1 MTRTPRSSRPR
12 ASSTTSLADPSSL
25 VGHAWGANYPT
36 LLRSGVDLFD
46 RASRGAPLYLKM
58 GIWLALFFSVLAT
71 VAHAEVTWNQMGDDA
86 GPARR
91 VGRKLTSSNVGDFTL
106 VDISST
112 ISEDYKFAGA
122 AAASNGKIV
131 FAPRNADGVGVFDP
145 TDNSFELV
153 DISSTISESNKFD
166 GAAAASNGKIVFAPL
181 NAHGVGV
188 FDPTDNSFELVD
200 IMSTISESEK
210 FSGAAAAS
218 NGKIVFAPFIAHGVG
233 VFDPTD
239 NSFELVDISS
249 TVSESVKFYGAAAA
263 SNGKIVFAPFSAHGV
278 GVFDPS
284 DNSFELVDIRLD
296 HLLRLEVHWSRG
308 REQRQGR
315 LRAL

>member
-36 LLRSGVDLFD
+36 LLRSGVELFD
-46 RASRGAPLYLKM
+46 RASRGTPIYLKM

-91 VGRKLTSSNVGDFTL
+91 VGRKLASSHVGDFTL

-112 ISEDYKFAGA
+112 ISTVSKFVGA

-131 FAPRNADGVGVFDP
+131 FGPLNADGVGVFDP
-145 TDNSFELV
+145 NDNSFELV

-166 GAAAASNGKIVFAPL
+166 
-181 NAHGVGV
+181 
-188 FDPTDNSFELVD
+188 
-200 IMSTISESEK
+200 
-210 FSGAAAAS
+210 
-218 NGKIVFAPFIAHGVG
+218 
-233 VFDPTD
+233 
-239 NSFELVDISS
+239 
-249 TVSESVKFYGAAAA
+249 GAAAA

-284 DNSFELVDIRLD
+284 DNSFELVDIRSTISASQKFSGAAVASNGKIVFGPRNAD
-296 HLLRLEVHWSRG
+296 GVGVCLLYTSPSPRDGLLSRMPSS
-308 REQRQGR
+308 
-315 LRAL
+315 A